1 MPFKN
6 PHPLYNVWMSMKD
19 RCHNP
24 KFKQFKDYG
33 GRGISICEQWLI
45 PKQGFK
51 NLFPIWATGPQDTLL
66 IELIITLD
74 TLLKNCRWASRKQQ
88 QRNQTITRKVT
99 IDGTEYIA
107 ADLADLADLKT
118 DTIVDRANRGL
129 SYDDVI
135 YKGKHHNLKG
145 LEIGWKYGRG
155 GIPD

>member
-51 NLFPIWATGPQDTLL
+51 NFISDMGDRPTGY
-66 IELIITLD
+66 TLD
-74 TLLKNCRWASRKQQ
+74 RINNNSGYSPENCRWASRKQQ
-88 QRNQTITRKVT
+88 QRNQTVTRKVT